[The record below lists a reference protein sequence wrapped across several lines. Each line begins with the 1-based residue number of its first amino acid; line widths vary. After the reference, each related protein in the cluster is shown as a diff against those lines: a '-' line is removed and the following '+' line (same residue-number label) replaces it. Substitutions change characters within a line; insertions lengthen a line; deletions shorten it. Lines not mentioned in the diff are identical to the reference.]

1 MSEILVAGC
10 NGTHI
15 SAAITAYLADQRY
28 PLYCSR
34 SLLDIVL
41 KDYPHFDMSRWSSIV
56 PLDECFAKIR
66 GDNDRPAAIVLTS
79 GDPLFYGLGKRLKEE
94 FSGWKITFFP
104 ALSYMQSLFSH
115 FGINWDDA
123 EFVSL
128 HGRPLKSID
137 DKLYAAKLFIYTDP
151 KNTPDQIAE
160 YLKNRLG
167 KDQIRS
173 RRMMIGECIGSQKQ
187 RFTQGTI
194 DEISSQSFAQPNCVI
209 LTDQRNHGTDDAPRF
224 GLVESD
230 VQHSRGLITKSEVRA
245 AVIHRLR
252 LPGTG
257 VFWDVGAGS
266 GSISLEAARMYT
278 SLSVIA
284 VEKEKEQLANIEAN
298 VKKFGCTN
306 VRIVSGEAPEALSLL
321 PAPDCVFVGGS
332 GGRLEEILDFVCSAV
347 KENGRIVMTAVLEQ
361 TAQRAPE
368 VLAKNDFNV
377 EISLVQVTRYG
388 YPEKNTTSLN
398 PIHIIHAEKRQI

>member
-1 MSEILVAGC
+1 MSEIIVAGC

-15 SAAITAYLADQRY
+15 SAEIRAYLADQRY
-28 PLYCSR
+28 PLYCAR
-34 SLLDIVL
+34 SLRDIVL
-41 KDYPHFDMSRWSSIV
+41 KLYPEFNTSRWSSIV

-66 GDNDRPAAIVLTS
+66 DDKDSPVAIVLTS

-128 HGRPLKSID
+128 HGRPLRAID
-137 DKLYAAKLFIYTDP
+137 DKLHAAKLFIYTDP

-160 YLKNRLG
+160 YLKNRLD
-167 KDQIRS
+167 KDQLRS
-173 RRMMIGECIGSQKQ
+173 RRLMIGECIGSEKQ
-187 RFTQGTI
+187 RFTQDTI
-194 DEISSQSFAQPNCVI
+194 DEISSQSFAQPNCLI
-209 LTDQRNHGTDDAPRF
+209 LIDQHHQDTDELPRF

-252 LPGTG
+252 LPETG

-266 GSISLEAARMYT
+266 GSISIEAARLYK

-306 VRIVSGEAPEALSLL
+306 VRVVSGEAPEALSLL

-332 GGRLEEILDFVCSAV
+332 GGRLEEILNYISTVIKDH
-347 KENGRIVMTAVLEQ
+347 GRIVMTAVLEQ

-368 VLAKNDFNV
+368 ILARNNFDV
-377 EISLVQVTRYG
+377 EISLVQVTRYS
-388 YPEKNTTSLN
+388 YPEQNTTELN